1 MKDKKNAIP
10 AVPTHNSQNAKRSAE
25 AQHEIPIATGSRPER
40 DVPAQGQKGHAKD
53 ADFQASESVPKR
65 NKAATKAKTNG
76 RNGAEHRGLEPANHK
91 TSASPRSVVA
101 DREKTSPQ
109 TQSQNGKSIGTNNP
123 SSPPSSSGPLKMKA
137 GGEGPSVPSLAAAER
152 TFGTSDGDLGAEL
165 LLQVIR
171 AMPTKELLGPDG
183 NHALAALYGIGP
195 RDTNEGLLATQMVTG
210 HNFAMELF
218 RRAALPGQSPE
229 LMELYLNLAT
239 KLERTYIAQMEAL
252 DRHRGKGEQKMNVE
266 QVHMHERAQ
275 GIVGPFSHQGTL
287 DVSAEGHGKSN

>member
-1 MKDKKNAIP
+1 
-10 AVPTHNSQNAKRSAE
+10 
-25 AQHEIPIATGSRPER
+25 
-40 DVPAQGQKGHAKD
+40 
-53 ADFQASESVPKR
+53 
-65 NKAATKAKTNG
+65 
-76 RNGAEHRGLEPANHK
+76 
-91 TSASPRSVVA
+91 
-101 DREKTSPQ
+101 
-109 TQSQNGKSIGTNNP
+109 
-123 SSPPSSSGPLKMKA
+123 MKA

-275 GIVGPFSHQGTL
+275 GIVGPFSHQGAL

>member
-195 RDTNEGLLATQMVTG
+195 RDTIEGLLATQMVAG
-210 HNFAMELF
+210 HNFAMELV
-218 RRAALPGQSPE
+218 RRAALPGLPLGVVE
-229 LMELYLNLAT
+229 RLLNLAT
-239 KLERTYIAQMEAL
+239 KLQRTYIGQMEAM

-266 QVHMHERAQ
+266 QVHMHGKAQ
-275 GIVGPFSHQGTL
+275 GVVGLFSHKAAL
-287 DVSAEGHGKSN
+287 DASAVGESNR